1 MKYKSLI
8 ILFYI
13 YWKPKYRNLVILILI
28 FFLTSGDW
36 KPLNNTFIFE
46 FLIFNF
52 SFWRGF
58 ARGKKNHSGPV
69 QREEIDVHKTYVSLV
84 WEEEEEW
91 ICFRRMDLM
100 DLLPRNGF
108 DGFAS
113 EEWIWRICF
122 RRSLRVFGASDQS
135 RILDFF

>member
-1 MKYKSLI
+1 
-8 ILFYI
+8 
-13 YWKPKYRNLVILILI
+13 
-28 FFLTSGDW
+28 
-36 KPLNNTFIFE
+36 
-46 FLIFNF
+46 
-52 SFWRGF
+52 
-58 ARGKKNHSGPV
+58 
-69 QREEIDVHKTYVSLV
+69 
-84 WEEEEEW
+84 
-91 ICFRRMDLM
+91 MDLM